1 MDNCYELFFN
11 KYRHNAF
18 WKWKCSCNLPWCYEP
33 IWIFNINPS
42 TFYLPD
48 VPFIPSAATGKTESP
63 AASSRCNGQWRDRA
77 SSKSRCCSG
86 PASGVPWGQNSNP
99 HKAGSRANGRKS
111 VLHWVTGIF
120 LPSSTTSSF
129 WLLASNCRCRCIIYS
144 WWKKSCTTQGLYYYW
159 DKPTF
164 TYPPSGAGFVP
175 STVLMITTVGFNWKC
190 PL

>member
-1 MDNCYELFFN
+1 MLWTNLNLQHKSEYLLPTRCSLHSFCR
-11 KYRHNAF
+11 YRQ
-18 WKWKCSCNLPWCYEP
+18 
-33 IWIFNINPS
+33 
-42 TFYLPD
+42 
-48 VPFIPSAATGKTESP
+48 
-63 AASSRCNGQWRDRA
+63 NGIS
-77 SSKSRCCSG
+77 SSKFQVQRPVERPCLQQIQVLQWPSLRS
-86 PASGVPWGQNSNP
+86 SM
-99 HKAGSRANGRKS
+99 GSRANGRKS

-175 STVLMITTVGFNWKC
+175 STVCWRANTTGNLFW
-190 PL
+190 LWGL